1 MTKKL
6 IALLLATVM
15 LLSFAACGK
24 EDAKTDETT
33 KAASDKANADKTETL
48 NTIVDEPGYVFKN
61 DGSRDLGTPDKA
73 VDPQSIYDNLEYN
86 EKMFMGTYTSEKG
99 LTEEGRAK
107 FAEEVGLISYA
118 TEYAEQ
124 LSALPYKFEC
134 GINNLMHR
142 VNDITAHEWMRMYFC
157 TEDGY
162 TYMLGA
168 YTVEGNKLT
177 FTPLDSYEIDEA
189 SKKIT
194 YSLKKDSFV
203 YDFQFDGLTL
213 TLSSGDK
220 SVELRSDILNYEEE
234 VNEYIYVDNY
244 LLADSKRLDD
254 VDYLSFRFDSEDN
267 SSRIYIGDVNEDTID
282 EAIAK
287 LSKNGRF
294 TITIP
299 YESGTKTYQFAAFYC
314 GKDGIILTDGKTTY
328 YYCDTA
334 YSRDKY
340 EIGQFVSEDVTG
352 QLGALTEGEIEEIA
366 KKKDELIADLIAKF
380 NSAGIDC
387 TYNEITGEFA
397 VDSSILFGGDSA
409 ELSAEGKAFLDK
421 FIKAYMEVIYDEK
434 YDGFISSTVI
444 EGHTAPLSGSTY
456 ESGLPLSVERA
467 ENVMN
472 YCLNAESLDDTEKAL
487 LTLLLEA
494 EGLSNSRPIL
504 DADGNVDLAASRR
517 VSFRFNIDIDS
528 YL

>member
-6 IALLLATVM
+6 IALLLAAVM

-24 EDAKTDETT
+24 EDADAKTDETT
-33 KAASDKANADKTETL
+33 KAASDKPNSNVQNNL
-48 NTIVDEPGYVFKN
+48 VDEPGYLFKN
-61 DGSRDLGTPDKA
+61 EESCALGTPDKA
-73 VDPQSIYDNLEYN
+73 IDPQSIYDNLEYN

-99 LTEEGRAK
+99 LTEEGRAE
-107 FAEEVGLISYA
+107 FADEVGLISYA

-162 TYMLGA
+162 TYMFGA

-177 FTPLDSYEIDEA
+177 FTPLDTYKIDEA
-189 SKKIT
+189 TKKIT
-194 YSLKKDSFV
+194 YSLSKDSFV
-203 YDFQFDGLTL
+203 YDFEFNGLTL
-213 TLSSGDK
+213 TLSEGDK

-254 VDYLSFRFDSEDN
+254 IDYLSFRYDSEDN
-267 SSRIYIGDVNEDTID
+267 SSKIYIGNTSEETISD
-282 EAIAK
+282 ATAK

-340 EIGQFVSEDVTG
+340 EIGQFVGEDVTG
-352 QLGALTEGEIEEIA
+352 QLGALTEGEVEEIA

-387 TYNEITGEFA
+387 TYNEATGEFA

-409 ELSAEGKAFLDK
+409 VLSAEGKAFLDK
-421 FIKAYMEVIYDEK
+421 FIKAYMEVIYDDK
-434 YDGFISSTVI
+434 YEGFISSTVI

-472 YCLNAESLDDTEKAL
+472 YCLNAESLDDTEKSL

-517 VSFRFNIDIDS
+517 VSFKFNIDIDS